1 MRRSLPHVFAVLLF
15 AVPAVLHA
23 QDKARFASLQEA
35 LRAGQALNGGFGPS
49 DVNWIDGGRRFSFT
63 AQNASGGEEIRVY
76 DPATLTDSLLFRAA
90 GLTFPGTTDAFAY
103 ESFQWA
109 RDSKHLIF
117 QTHFKQLYRRSGT
130 SDYYVYALNDHSL
143 TLGARGAR
151 TAELSP
157 DGAMMGYERDGNL
170 FAYDLTGRK
179 ETQLTSGATP
189 TTYNGH
195 FDWVYEEEFGM
206 AQGWNW
212 SPDSR
217 YIAYWQVDEKPEP
230 VIQFSDYAG
239 MHPEWT
245 DIRIPQP
252 GDSNPRVKIGVVDAH
267 TGHSVWLDPG
277 ETGEYYIPRIYWTS
291 RPDTLAVLTL
301 NRRQNTVKLFFFD
314 VKSGGHRL
322 VFTQASDTWIDVYD
336 FYAGVQDLM
345 SFPAGRAEFLWISD
359 RDGWQH
365 IYRYD
370 YAGHL
375 LNQVTR
381 GRWSV
386 ARIEGTDGQRGMIY
400 YTSTEASPL
409 ERQLY
414 AIGFDGKGERR
425 LTAAAGTHHIDMS
438 PDTRYY
444 LDRWSTLAQPWQV
457 DLWTAEDRGP
467 RRLKT
472 LEANAAVT
480 QWLSTHAYSTPEI
493 MHFTTSDSAQIDVSV
508 VKPVPFD
515 STHRYPMVLAIYGGP
530 GSQQVYNSFSA
541 SGWTQWLVQQGY
553 LVVGVN
559 NRGTNNY
566 GSAFMKT
573 AYKRLGYW
581 EAHDFAETVR
591 FLRTRSYA
599 DGSRVGITGTSYGG
613 YSTVYTME
621 MYPDL
626 FSVGVANSPVTDWRL
641 YDSIYTERYMGLLG
655 DNVAGYDSSSATK
668 HAGQLK
674 GHLLLVHSM
683 MDDNVHPQNTMQLL
697 TALADARIDVDLRMY
712 PPGHHGAAYNAQS
725 FFLIQQATSDFLGR
739 YLKTA
744 SGGGA
749 AGTH

>member
-1 MRRSLPHVFAVLLF
+1 
-15 AVPAVLHA
+15 
-23 QDKARFASLQEA
+23 
-35 LRAGQALNGGFGPS
+35 
-49 DVNWIDGGRRFSFT
+49 
-63 AQNASGGEEIRVY
+63 
-76 DPATLTDSLLFRAA
+76 
-90 GLTFPGTTDAFAY
+90 
-103 ESFQWA
+103 
-109 RDSKHLIF
+109 
-117 QTHFKQLYRRSGT
+117 
-130 SDYYVYALNDHSL
+130 
-143 TLGARGAR
+143 
-151 TAELSP
+151 
-157 DGAMMGYERDGNL
+157 
-170 FAYDLTGRK
+170 
-179 ETQLTSGATP
+179 
-189 TTYNGH
+189 
-195 FDWVYEEEFGM
+195 
-206 AQGWNW
+206 
-212 SPDSR
+212 
-217 YIAYWQVDEKPEP
+217 
-230 VIQFSDYAG
+230 
-239 MHPEWT
+239 
-245 DIRIPQP
+245 
-252 GDSNPRVKIGVVDAH
+252 VKIGVVDVH

-301 NRRQNTVKLFFFD
+301 NRRQNTVKLLFFD

-386 ARIEGTDGQRGMIY
+386 ARIEGTDGQRGTIY

-425 LTAAAGTHHIDMS
+425 LTTAAGTHHIDMS

-444 LDRWSTLAQPWQV
+444 LDRWSSVAQPWQV
-457 DLWTAEDRGP
+457 ELWAAEDRGP

-508 VKPVPFD
+508 VKPEPFD

-541 SGWTQWLVQQGY
+541 SGWTQWLAQQGY

-566 GSAFMKT
+566 GSAFMKVV
-573 AYKRLGYW
+573 YKQLGKY
-581 EAHDFAETVR
+581 EALDFAEAARYLAKQTYV
-591 FLRTRSYA
+591 
-599 DGSRVGITGTSYGG
+599 DPKRVAIIGTSYGG
-613 YSTVYTME
+613 YSTVITME
-621 MYPDL
+621 LYPEL
-626 FSVGVANSPVTDWRL
+626 FPVGVANSAVGDWRL
-641 YDSIYTERYMGLLG
+641 YDTIYTERYMSLLG
-655 DNVAGYDSSSATK
+655 DNLSGYVASAPIEQAAK
-668 HAGQLK
+668 MRGN
-674 GHLLLVHSM
+674 LLLIHSM
-683 MDDNVHPQNTMQLL
+683 MDDNVHPQNTMQFAYELQQGDKPFRL
-697 TALADARIDVDLRMY
+697 MLYPKSRHGVIDPSLVRHMRQMMLDFTLEHLHPDAPR
-712 PPGHHGAAYNAQS
+712 
-725 FFLIQQATSDFLGR
+725 
-739 YLKTA
+739 A
-744 SGGGA
+744 S
-749 AGTH
+749 TVSK